1 MKKTFVS
8 NGPLETEELA
18 SALKENLQ
26 NGDIILLKGEIGAGK
41 SLFARSL
48 IQTAMDQ
55 VEEVPSP
62 TFTIVQT
69 YETKLGSIWHA
80 DLYRLTDQSE
90 IFELGLIDAFVS
102 EIVIVEWPERL
113 GHLEPQDAL
122 TVEIVILENDK
133 REVIFST
140 NSSKATWTPSR
151 VLALASMNII

>member
-48 IQTAMDQ
+48 IQSAMDQ
-55 VEEVPSP
+55 EEEVPSP

-80 DLYRLTDQSE
+80 DLYRLTDHSE

-122 TVEIVILENDK
+122 TVEIIILENDK
-133 REVIFST
+133 REVIFSS
-140 NSSKATWTPSR
+140 NSSMWKVRLEKT
-151 VLALASMNII
+151 LQQ

>member
-48 IQTAMDQ
+48 IQSAMDQ

-90 IFELGLIDAFVS
+90 IFELGLIDAFVN
-102 EIVIVEWPERL
+102 EIVIVEWPDRL

-140 NSSKATWTPSR
+140 NSSMWKARLEKT
-151 VLALASMNII
+151 L

>member
-1 MKKTFVS
+1 
-8 NGPLETEELA
+8 
-18 SALKENLQ
+18 
-26 NGDIILLKGEIGAGK
+26 
-41 SLFARSL
+41 
-48 IQTAMDQ
+48 MDQ

-122 TVEIVILENDK
+122 TVEIIILENDK
-133 REVIFST
+133 REVIFSS
-140 NSSKATWTPSR
+140 NSSMWKVRLEKT
-151 VLALASMNII
+151 LQQ